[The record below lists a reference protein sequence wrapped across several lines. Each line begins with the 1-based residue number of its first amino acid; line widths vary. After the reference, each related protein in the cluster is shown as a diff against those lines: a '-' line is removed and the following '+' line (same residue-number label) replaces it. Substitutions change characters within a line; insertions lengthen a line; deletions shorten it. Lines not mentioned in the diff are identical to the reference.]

1 MQIKFYLC
9 QIFNQLIRYSI
20 ISKNTNMNK
29 FIKYKVIDH
38 IAWITMKRNPS
49 NAFNIKFLDEILN
62 TLKIAS
68 QDKEVRVIIIESDIN
83 KIFSAGLDLNLLL
96 NKSGL
101 EIREFLKRL
110 YIDLWDIQY
119 NMEKPTIASIN
130 GAARGGGM
138 TLAISC
144 DLIIASEKAS
154 FGYPE
159 INLGLLPAIH
169 FTHLPRIIGRYKAF
183 DLLFSGRTF
192 YSDEALMLGLISRK
206 VLSSE
211 IREKAN
217 EIAINLSKKSPISM
231 NLGRAAFLRTNDLD
245 YRRGVANAVEDFCNA
260 ATTPD
265 AQEGLKAFLE
275 KREPKWKT

>member
-1 MQIKFYLC
+1 
-9 QIFNQLIRYSI
+9 
-20 ISKNTNMNK
+20 MNE
-29 FIKYKVIDH
+29 FVKYKVIDH

-49 NAFNIKFLDEILN
+49 NAFNIKFLDEILY
-62 TLKIAS
+62 TCKIAS
-68 QDKEVRVIIIESDIN
+68 EDKDVRVIILESDIN
-83 KIFSAGLDLNLLL
+83 KIFSAGLDLKLLL

-110 YIDLWDIQY
+110 YIDLWDMQY
-119 NMEKPTIASIN
+119 NMGKPTIASIN

-144 DLIIASEKAS
+144 DIIIATEKAS

-169 FTHLPRIIGRYKAF
+169 FTHLPRIVGRYKAF

-206 VLSSE
+206 VSSVE
-211 IREKAN
+211 IKKQVT
-217 EIAINLSKKSPISM
+217 EIAMNLSNKSATTMS
-231 NLGRAAFLRTNDLD
+231 LGRAAFLRTNDLD

-260 ATTPD
+260 AITPD
-265 AQEGLKAFLE
+265 AQEGLKAFVE
-275 KREPKWKT
+275 KRQPLWE

>member
-1 MQIKFYLC
+1 MDK
-9 QIFNQLIRYSI
+9 LIE
-20 ISKNTNMNK
+20 
-29 FIKYKVIDH
+29 YKVIDH
-38 IAWITMKRNPS
+38 IAWITLKRNPS
-49 NAFNIKFLDEILN
+49 NAFSIEFLDDILD

-68 QDKEVRVIIIESDIN
+68 KDKEVRAIILESVVN
-83 KIFSAGLDLNLLL
+83 GIFSAGLDLNLLI

-110 YIDLWDIQY
+110 YIDLWDIKY
-119 NMEKPTIASIN
+119 NMGKPTIASIN

-144 DLIIASEKAS
+144 DVIIASEKAS

-206 VLSSE
+206 VL
-211 IREKAN
+211 
-217 EIAINLSKKSPISM
+217 
-231 NLGRAAFLRTNDLD
+231 
-245 YRRGVANAVEDFCNA
+245 
-260 ATTPD
+260 
-265 AQEGLKAFLE
+265 
-275 KREPKWKT
+275 

>member
-1 MQIKFYLC
+1 MD
-9 QIFNQLIRYSI
+9 
-20 ISKNTNMNK
+20 K
-29 FIKYKVIDH
+29 FIEYKVTNH
-38 IAWITMKRNPS
+38 IAWITLKRNPS
-49 NAFNIKFLDEILN
+49 NAFSIDFLNDILN

-68 QDKEVRVIIIESDIN
+68 KDKEVKALIVESDIN

-119 NMEKPTIASIN
+119 NMGKPTIASIN

-144 DLIIASEKAS
+144 DIIIASEKAS

-169 FTHLPRIIGRYKAF
+169 FTHLPKVVGRYKAF

-192 YSDEALMLGLISRK
+192 YSDEALMLGLISREVSSAEIKKK
-206 VLSSE
+206 VT
-211 IREKAN
+211 
-217 EIAINLSKKSPISM
+217 EIAINLSKKSSIAMS
-231 NLGRAAFLRTNDLD
+231 LGRAAFLRTNDLD

-260 ATTPD
+260 AITPD
-265 AQEGLKAFLE
+265 AQEGLKAFVE
-275 KREPKWKT
+275 KRQPVWK

>member
-1 MQIKFYLC
+1 MDE
-9 QIFNQLIRYSI
+9 
-20 ISKNTNMNK
+20 
-29 FIKYKVIDH
+29 FIKYKVFDY
-38 IAWITMKRNPS
+38 IAWITLKRNPS
-49 NAFNIKFLDEILN
+49 NAFNIEFLDEILN
-62 TLKIAS
+62 ILKIAS
-68 QDKEVRVIIIESDIN
+68 KDKDVRVIIIESDIN

-96 NKSGL
+96 NKTGL

-144 DLIIASEKAS
+144 DIIIASEKAS

-169 FTHLPRIIGRYKAF
+169 FTHLPRIVGRYKAF

-206 VLSSE
+206 VSSAE
-211 IREKAN
+211 IKKKVT
-217 EIAINLSKKSPISM
+217 EIAINLSKKSSIALS
-231 NLGRAAFLRTNDLD
+231 LGRAAFLRTNDLD

-260 ATTPD
+260 AITPD
-265 AQEGLKAFLE
+265 AQEGLKAFVE
-275 KREPKWKT
+275 KRQPIWK

>member
-1 MQIKFYLC
+1 ME
-9 QIFNQLIRYSI
+9 
-20 ISKNTNMNK
+20 K

-38 IAWITMKRNPS
+38 IALITMKRNPS
-49 NAFNIKFLDEILN
+49 NAFNIDFLDEILN

-68 QDKEVRVIIIESDIN
+68 KDKKVRVIIIESDIN
-83 KIFSAGLDLNLLL
+83 EIFSAGLDLNLLL

-119 NMEKPTIASIN
+119 NMGKPTIASIN

-169 FTHLPRIIGRYKAF
+169 FTHLPKVVGRYKAF

-192 YSDEALMLGLISRK
+192 YSDEALKLGLISREVSSTEIKKK
-206 VLSSE
+206 V
-211 IREKAN
+211 N
-217 EIAINLSKKSPISM
+217 EIAINLSKKSSTVM
-231 NLGRAAFLRTNDLD
+231 SLGRGAFLRTNDLD

-260 ATTPD
+260 AITPD
-265 AQEGLKAFLE
+265 AQEGLKAFVE
-275 KREPKWKT
+275 KRQPVWK

>member
-1 MQIKFYLC
+1 MDK
-9 QIFNQLIRYSI
+9 LIE
-20 ISKNTNMNK
+20 
-29 FIKYKVIDH
+29 YKVIDH
-38 IAWITMKRNPS
+38 IAWITLKRNPS
-49 NAFNIKFLDEILN
+49 NAFSIDFLNDILDN
-62 TLKIAS
+62 LKIAS
-68 QDKEVRVIIIESDIN
+68 KDKDVRAVILESVVN
-83 KIFSAGLDLNLLL
+83 GIFSAGLDLNLLI

-119 NMEKPTIASIN
+119 NMGKPTIASIN

-144 DLIIASEKAS
+144 DIIIASEKAS

-169 FTHLPRIIGRYKAF
+169 FTHLPKVVGRYKAF

-192 YSDEALMLGLISRK
+192 YSDEALMLGLISREVSSTEIKKK
-206 VLSSE
+206 V
-211 IREKAN
+211 N
-217 EIAINLSKKSPISM
+217 EIAINLSKKSSTAM
-231 NLGRAAFLRTNDLD
+231 SLGRAAFLRTNDLD

-260 ATTPD
+260 AITPN
-265 AQEGLKAFLE
+265 AQEGLKAFVE
-275 KREPKWKT
+275 KRQPIWK

>member
-1 MQIKFYLC
+1 
-9 QIFNQLIRYSI
+9 
-20 ISKNTNMNK
+20 MNK
-29 FIKYKVIDH
+29 FIKYKAIDH

-62 TLKIAS
+62 ILKIAS
-68 QDKEVRVIIIESDIN
+68 KDKDVRVIIIESDIN

-110 YIDLWDIQY
+110 YIDLWDVQY
-119 NMEKPTIASIN
+119 NMGKPTIASIN

-144 DLIIASEKAS
+144 DIIIASEKAS

-169 FTHLPRIIGRYKAF
+169 FTHLPKVVGRYKAF

-192 YSDEALMLGLISRK
+192 YSDEALMLGLISHEVSSNEIKKK
-206 VLSSE
+206 V
-211 IREKAN
+211 N
-217 EIAINLSKKSPISM
+217 EIAINLSQKSSTAM
-231 NLGRAAFLRTNDLD
+231 SLGRAAFLRTNDLD

-260 ATTPD
+260 AITPD
-265 AQEGLKAFLE
+265 AQEGLKAFVE
-275 KREPKWKT
+275 KRQPVWK

>member
-1 MQIKFYLC
+1 MD
-9 QIFNQLIRYSI
+9 
-20 ISKNTNMNK
+20 K

-38 IAWITMKRNPS
+38 IALITMKRNPS
-49 NAFNIKFLDEILN
+49 NAFNIEFLDEILN

-68 QDKEVRVIIIESDIN
+68 KDKEVRVIIIESDIN

-119 NMEKPTIASIN
+119 NMGKPTIASIN

-144 DLIIASEKAS
+144 DMIIASDTAS

-169 FTHLPRIIGRYKAF
+169 FNHLPRIIGRYKAF
-183 DLLFSGRTF
+183 ELLFSGRTF
-192 YSDEALMLGLISRK
+192 YSDEALMLGLISHK
-206 VLSSE
+206 VSSAK
-211 IREKAN
+211 IKKIVT
-217 EIAINLSKKSPISM
+217 EIAVNLSKKSPTAMS
-231 NLGRAAFLRTNDLD
+231 LGRAAFLRTNDLD
-245 YRRGVANAVEDFCNA
+245 YRRGVANAVEDFCNVA
-260 ATTPD
+260 ITPN
-265 AQEGLKAFLE
+265 AQEGLKAFVE
-275 KREPKWKT
+275 KRQPVWK

>member
-1 MQIKFYLC
+1 MDK
-9 QIFNQLIRYSI
+9 LIE
-20 ISKNTNMNK
+20 
-29 FIKYKVIDH
+29 YKVIDH
-38 IAWITMKRNPS
+38 IAWITLKRNPS
-49 NAFNIKFLDEILN
+49 NAFSIDFLNDILDN
-62 TLKIAS
+62 LKIAS
-68 QDKEVRVIIIESDIN
+68 KDKEVKAVILESVVN
-83 KIFSAGLDLNLLL
+83 GIFSAGLDLNLLI

-119 NMEKPTIASIN
+119 NMGKPTIASIN

-144 DLIIASEKAS
+144 DIIIASEKAS

-169 FTHLPRIIGRYKAF
+169 FTHLPKVVGRYKAF

-192 YSDEALMLGLISRK
+192 YSDEAFMLGLISRK
-206 VLSSE
+206 VLSAE
-211 IREKAN
+211 IKKKVT
-217 EIAINLSKKSPISM
+217 EIAINLSKNSSTAM
-231 NLGRAAFLRTNDLD
+231 SLGRAAFLRTNDLD

-260 ATTPD
+260 AITPD
-265 AQEGLKAFLE
+265 AQEGLKAFVE
-275 KREPKWKT
+275 KRQPVWK

>member
-1 MQIKFYLC
+1 MDEY
-9 QIFNQLIRYSI
+9 
-20 ISKNTNMNK
+20 
-29 FIKYKVIDH
+29 IKYKIADY

-62 TLKIAS
+62 ILKIAS
-68 QDKEVRVIIIESDIN
+68 KDKDVRVIIIESDIN

-110 YIDLWDIQY
+110 YIDLWDVQY
-119 NMEKPTIASIN
+119 NMGKPTIASIN

-169 FTHLPRIIGRYKAF
+169 FTHLPKVVGRYKAF

-192 YSDEALMLGLISRK
+192 YSDEALMLGLISHEVSSTEIKKK
-206 VLSSE
+206 V
-211 IREKAN
+211 N
-217 EIAINLSKKSPISM
+217 EIAINLSKKSSTTM
-231 NLGRAAFLRTNDLD
+231 SLGRAAFLRTNDLD

-260 ATTPD
+260 AITPD
-265 AQEGLKAFLE
+265 AQEGLKAFVE
-275 KREPKWKT
+275 KRQPVWK

>member
-1 MQIKFYLC
+1 
-9 QIFNQLIRYSI
+9 
-20 ISKNTNMNK
+20 MNE

-38 IAWITMKRNPS
+38 IAWITMKRDPS

-68 QDKEVRVIIIESDIN
+68 RDNYIRVVIIESEIN

-144 DLIIASEKAS
+144 DIIIASEKAS

-169 FTHLPRIIGRYKAF
+169 FTHLPRVVGRYKAF

-192 YSDEALMLGLISRK
+192 YSDEALMLGLISRE
-206 VLSSE
+206 V
-211 IREKAN
+211 
-217 EIAINLSKKSPISM
+217 
-231 NLGRAAFLRTNDLD
+231 
-245 YRRGVANAVEDFCNA
+245 
-260 ATTPD
+260 
-265 AQEGLKAFLE
+265 
-275 KREPKWKT
+275 

>member
-1 MQIKFYLC
+1 MDE
-9 QIFNQLIRYSI
+9 
-20 ISKNTNMNK
+20 
-29 FIKYKVIDH
+29 FIKYKIIDH

-68 QDKEVRVIIIESDIN
+68 KDKDVRVIIIESDIN

-110 YIDLWDIQY
+110 YIDLWDVQY
-119 NMEKPTIASIN
+119 NMGKPTIASIN

-169 FTHLPRIIGRYKAF
+169 FTHLPKVVGRYKAF

-192 YSDEALMLGLISRK
+192 YSDEAFMLGLISRK
-206 VLSSE
+206 VLSAE
-211 IREKAN
+211 IKKKVT
-217 EIAINLSKKSPISM
+217 EIAINLSKKSSTAM
-231 NLGRAAFLRTNDLD
+231 RLGRAAFLRTNDLD

-260 ATTPD
+260 PVTPD
-265 AQEGLKAFLE
+265 AQEGLKAFVE
-275 KREPKWKT
+275 KRQPVWK

>member
-1 MQIKFYLC
+1 
-9 QIFNQLIRYSI
+9 
-20 ISKNTNMNK
+20 MNE

-49 NAFNIKFLDEILN
+49 NAFNIEFLDEILN

-68 QDKEVRVIIIESDIN
+68 KDKDVRVIIIESDIN

-110 YIDLWDIQY
+110 YIDLWDVQY
-119 NMEKPTIASIN
+119 NMGKPTIASIN

-144 DLIIASEKAS
+144 DIIIASEKAS

-169 FTHLPRIIGRYKAF
+169 FTHLPRIVGRYKAF

-206 VLSSE
+206 VSSVE
-211 IREKAN
+211 I
-217 EIAINLSKKSPISM
+217 KKQVTKI
-231 NLGRAAFLRTNDLD
+231 RI
-245 YRRGVANAVEDFCNA
+245 DFM
-260 ATTPD
+260 
-265 AQEGLKAFLE
+265 FSI
-275 KREPKWKT
+275 

>member
-1 MQIKFYLC
+1 MDE
-9 QIFNQLIRYSI
+9 
-20 ISKNTNMNK
+20 
-29 FIKYKVIDH
+29 FIKYKIIDH

-68 QDKEVRVIIIESDIN
+68 KDKDVRVIIIESDIN

-101 EIREFLKRL
+101 EIREFLNRL
-110 YIDLWDIQY
+110 YIDLWDVQY
-119 NMEKPTIASIN
+119 NMGKPTIASIN

-144 DLIIASEKAS
+144 DIIIASEKAS

-169 FTHLPRIIGRYKAF
+169 FTHLPKIVGRYKAF
-183 DLLFSGRTF
+183 ELLFSGRTF
-192 YSDEALMLGLISRK
+192 YTDEALMLGLISREVSSTEIKKK
-206 VLSSE
+206 V
-211 IREKAN
+211 N
-217 EIAINLSKKSPISM
+217 EIAINLSQKSSTAM
-231 NLGRAAFLRTNDLD
+231 SLGRAAFLRTNDLD

-260 ATTPD
+260 AITPD
-265 AQEGLKAFLE
+265 AQEGLKAFVE
-275 KREPKWKT
+275 KRQPVWK

>member
-1 MQIKFYLC
+1 M
-9 QIFNQLIRYSI
+9 
-20 ISKNTNMNK
+20 
-29 FIKYKVIDH
+29 
-38 IAWITMKRNPS
+38 
-49 NAFNIKFLDEILN
+49 
-62 TLKIAS
+62 
-68 QDKEVRVIIIESDIN
+68 
-83 KIFSAGLDLNLLL
+83 G
-96 NKSGL
+96 
-101 EIREFLKRL
+101 
-110 YIDLWDIQY
+110 
-119 NMEKPTIASIN
+119 KPTIASIN

-144 DLIIASEKAS
+144 DIIIASEKAS

-192 YSDEALMLGLISRK
+192 YSDEALMRGFISRK

-217 EIAINLSKKSPISM
+217 EIAMNLSKKSQTSM